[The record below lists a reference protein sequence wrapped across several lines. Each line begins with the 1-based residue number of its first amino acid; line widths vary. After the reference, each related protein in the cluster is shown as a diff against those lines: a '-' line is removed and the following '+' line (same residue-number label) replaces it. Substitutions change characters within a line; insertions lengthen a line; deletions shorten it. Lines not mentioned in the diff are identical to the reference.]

1 MDILQQLNQ
10 IATER
15 DISLEELLAEIE
27 EALAA
32 AYKKFVGATG
42 DVTVHID
49 PEKGWTALLDKE
61 VVGVV
66 SEPSFQ
72 MSIDE
77 ARKRKPDAEV
87 GDFIQTQVD
96 PNRFGRIAAQTFK
109 QVLSQKLREA
119 ETRQIHEVFNE
130 KMGEVVSGVV
140 SRRETQSVF
149 IQVNRVETELPRRE
163 QVPTEPYRPNDRLR
177 VYVLRVDDSMRRL
190 RVLVSRTHPN
200 LLRKLFELE
209 IPEIAQGIVV
219 INAVAREPGQR
230 SKVAVTSTDERVDAV
245 GACVGP
251 RGSRVQAI
259 VDELYDEKI
268 DIVPYSE
275 DPTTYITNAL
285 SPAKVN
291 AIRLNEEQRSA
302 YVVVPDNQLSLAIG
316 KGGQNVRL
324 AARLT
329 DWKIDIRSET
339 QSALETK
346 TAADTALAVGIK
358 AAAEAKAVAEIAE
371 VAAEAA
377 PVADAA
383 KSKKKTAPASEKVAE
398 ADAPEASSAPQE
410 AEEAPS
416 S

>member
-10 IATER
+10 IAQER
-15 DISLEELLAEIE
+15 DIPLEDLLKEIE

-42 DVTVHID
+42 EVTVHID
-49 PEKGWTALLDKE
+49 PKKGWTAFLEKE

-72 MSIDE
+72 MSLEE
-77 ARKRKPDAEV
+77 ARKRKSDAEV
-87 GDFIQTQVD
+87 GDFIATEVD

-119 ETRQIHEVFNE
+119 ETRQINEIFHE
-130 KMGEVVSGVV
+130 KMGDLVTGVV
-140 SRRETQSVF
+140 QRRDGQSVY
-149 IQVNRVETELPRRE
+149 ILVNKVETELARRE

-177 VYVLRVDDSMRRL
+177 VYVLRVDDSTRRL
-190 RVLVSRTHPN
+190 RVIVSRTHPN

-209 IPEIAQGIVV
+209 VPEIAEGTVLIKS
-219 INAVAREPGQR
+219 VARDPGQR
-230 SKVAVTSTDERVDAV
+230 SKLAVFSTDERIDAV
-245 GACVGP
+245 GSCVGP
-251 RGSRVQAI
+251 RGTRVQAI

-275 DPTTYITNAL
+275 DPKQFIINAL

-291 AIRLNEEQRSA
+291 SIKLNPDEKSA
-302 YVVVPDNQLSLAIG
+302 FVVVPDNQLSLAIG

-329 DWKIDIRSET
+329 DWKIDIRSDS
-339 QSALETK
+339 Q
-346 TAADTALAVGIK
+346 AAG
-358 AAAEAKAVAEIAE
+358 EG
-371 VAAEAA
+371 
-377 PVADAA
+377 
-383 KSKKKTAPASEKVAE
+383 KK
-398 ADAPEASSAPQE
+398 
-410 AEEAPS
+410 
-416 S
+416 